1 MNSTHHHPRP
11 GDSVVLKE
19 VPLGLLEG
27 LPKEDQRAIIAIVGK
42 PIRLNEYSDDGN
54 AELQFTD
61 SGGGIHFIYVRPDFI
76 KTVK

>member
-1 MNSTHHHPRP
+1 MKSSNPMP

-19 VPLGLLEG
+19 VPQGLLEG

-42 PIRLNEYSDDGN
+42 PVRLNEYDDDGK